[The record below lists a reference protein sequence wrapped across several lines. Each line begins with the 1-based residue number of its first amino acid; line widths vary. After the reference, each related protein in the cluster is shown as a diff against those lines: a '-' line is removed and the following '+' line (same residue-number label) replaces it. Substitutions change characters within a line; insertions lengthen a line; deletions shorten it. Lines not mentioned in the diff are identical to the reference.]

1 LLCIGVA
8 NPQKDKIEY
17 LGHCFAVIACPCWK
31 GVFTRFCQ
39 LNFESAKI
47 IPDPSSP
54 YYPYGVAISNALPG
68 WNSISVGILGDI
80 TVSVLLTPARQDEG
94 RDGRVGT

>member
-1 LLCIGVA
+1 MSQIHKRIKLNIWVTVLLSLLALVG
-8 NPQKDKIEY
+8 
-17 LGHCFAVIACPCWK
+17 K
-31 GVFTRFCQ
+31 GFSQGFVN